1 MKTIVLGLKGLN
13 VDFDVET
20 QELKIQ
26 LKELDIPIF
35 SEEFVKHMEHVHGV
49 RGAEVRTF
57 ELGDDILR
65 KDVIDILK
73 GRIE

>member
-35 SEEFVKHMEHVHGV
+35 SEEFVKHMEHVHGS
-49 RGAEVRTF
+49 RGAETRIY
-57 ELGDDILR
+57 ELSDDMLR
-65 KDVIDILK
+65 KDVLDVLK